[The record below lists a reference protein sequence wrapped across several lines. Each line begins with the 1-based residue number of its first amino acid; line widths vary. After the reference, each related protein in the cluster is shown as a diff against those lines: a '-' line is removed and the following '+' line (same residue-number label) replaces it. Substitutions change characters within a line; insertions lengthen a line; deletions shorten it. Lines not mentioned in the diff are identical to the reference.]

1 MRVLLQTRNEA
12 TDQVPSTS
20 LTQLE
25 PVQNSNY
32 NEYSTLDTTRYLTNL
47 LEMISFKIRK
57 MFISILKFNSNI
69 NNFNLNTKTI
79 IYKIV
84 ILHSSISK

>member
-25 PVQNSNY
+25 PVQNSIY
-32 NEYSTLDTTRYLTNL
+32 NEYSTPDTTRYLTNL
-47 LEMISFKIRK
+47 LEMIIFKIK
-57 MFISILKFNSNI
+57 KKCSSVFFISIRAFLI
-69 NNFNLNTKTI
+69 
-79 IYKIV
+79 
-84 ILHSSISK
+84 

>member
-1 MRVLLQTRNEA
+1 MRVLLQIRNEA

-47 LEMISFKIRK
+47 LEMISF
-57 MFISILKFNSNI
+57 
-69 NNFNLNTKTI
+69 TI
-79 IYKIV
+79 KKC
-84 ILHSSISK
+84 SSVFLTSTRTFLI

>member
-1 MRVLLQTRNEA
+1 MRVLLQTRNKA

-47 LEMISFKIRK
+47 LKVLYFTVKKCS
-57 MFISILKFNSNI
+57 S
-69 NNFNLNTKTI
+69 
-79 IYKIV
+79 V
-84 ILHSSISK
+84 ILTSI